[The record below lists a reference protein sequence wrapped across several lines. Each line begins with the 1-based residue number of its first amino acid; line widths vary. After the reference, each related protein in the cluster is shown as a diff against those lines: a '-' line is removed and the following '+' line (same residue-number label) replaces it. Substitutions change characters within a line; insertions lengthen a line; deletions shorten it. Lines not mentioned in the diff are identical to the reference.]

1 MRGPKP
7 LRISLAAAALLLFFF
22 GNPSS
27 VSASNQEEDEILEAV
42 PPGETEKTP
51 EEVQT
56 EDMMKDKS
64 SDIEDSMMEDM
75 DLDQVQDAI
84 TELLGEDSFDLSSAM
99 ERLMS
104 GEDAFSKEN
113 FRDIIQHVLL
123 TSFAMEKET
132 MIHVLLL
139 VLLAALFTNF
149 SNVFENG
156 QIGEISFYMIY
167 MLLLAVLIH
176 SFGALSS
183 QVHETLTALTTF
195 MKALAP
201 AYFLAITVSTGAG
214 TAMMFYEMV
223 LILIYL
229 VQVLL
234 LTAVLPGINVYVLLA
249 LVNYLH
255 SEDFL
260 SKMAE
265 LMRTLIEWTLR
276 TCLTVVVGLQ
286 VVQNMVTPA
295 IDSLKRTFV
304 GKTASAIPGIGNA
317 VDAVTEV
324 VLGTSVLVR
333 NSLGVVAILVLIF
346 LGLSPLIKMGFT
358 TLLYKFLAALT
369 QPISDKRMVGCL
381 STIGDG
387 CTLLLKVL
395 VTVEVLFMIT
405 IAILATSFFQT

>member
-1 MRGPKP
+1 MIGHAPF
-7 LRISLAAAALLLFFF
+7 RIGLAAAVLFLLVL
-22 GNPSS
+22 GNIQS
-27 VSASNQEEDEILEAV
+27 VCASEQEEEIIEAV
-42 PPGETEKTP
+42 PPSESEKTQ
-51 EEVQT
+51 EELQMQET
-56 EDMMKDKS
+56 MEDKGRE
-64 SDIEDSMMEDM
+64 IEDSMMEDM
-75 DLDQVQDAI
+75 DLNQVQEAI
-84 TELLGEDSFDLSSAM
+84 TELLGENSFDLGTAM
-99 ERLMS
+99 ERLMN
-104 GEDAFSKEN
+104 GEQIFTKEN
-113 FRDIIQHVLL
+113 FREVIQQVLL
-123 TSFAMEKET
+123 TSFSVEKET
-132 MIHVLLL
+132 MVHVLLL

-176 SFGALSS
+176 SFGTLSS
-183 QVHETLTALTTF
+183 QVHDTLTGLTTF

-234 LTAVLPGINVYVLLA
+234 LTVILPGINVFVLLE

-265 LMRTLIEWTLR
+265 LMKTLIEWTLR
-276 TCLTVVVGLQ
+276 TCLAVVVGLQ

-295 IDSLKRTFV
+295 LDSLKRTFL

-333 NSLGVVAILVLIF
+333 NCLGVVAIIVLVI
-346 LGLSPLIKMGFT
+346 LGLSPLVKMGFT
-358 TLLYKFLAALT
+358 TILYKFLAALT

-381 STIGDG
+381 STIGEG
-387 CTLLLKVL
+387 CALLLRVL
-395 VTVEVLFMIT
+395 LTVEVLFMIT